1 MRRSICQL
9 VIREAY
15 RDPRAAPCGETCRPC
30 SDLLERLRDARA
42 DGVDERLH
50 ELLPLGSV
58 EPAVGGHEPLIEL
71 PRDLDRAMP
80 FVGEQR
86 VQSRALP
93 FGEEAHPGV
102 QGAAGAV
109 ERIALA
115 ATMAVDVLLHAPGG
129 SG

>member
-1 MRRSICQL
+1 M
-9 VIREAY
+9 VVAEAEGG
-15 RDPRAAPCGETCRPC
+15 AAEV
-30 SDLLERLRDARA
+30 LEAA
-42 DGVDERLH
+42 VERLH

-58 EPAVGGHEPLIEL
+58 GIAVGGHEPLIEL

-102 QGAAGAV
+102 QVAAGAV

-115 ATMAVDVLLHAPGG
+115 ATMPVAGKWWGG
-129 SG
+129 LRV